1 MRVGSLPT
9 SDESHAQTVRGVV
22 LLLIAQAVAFGM
34 TSALLLVPANAI
46 FLDVYGSSWLPA
58 TYVAIAAVGI
68 PMSAG
73 VAQAVRRFSFFA
85 VAAVVLSAFAAL
97 FFSSWLVLMAGGSWI
112 SAPLLVS
119 FPILIQIGFVF
130 IGGQAGRMLDVREIK
145 VHFPRIVL
153 GFAVG
158 FMAGGVVGIPL
169 LTLLGSTR
177 NLLLATT
184 TFELAFLGLL
194 IVTWRRHPAALSQH
208 DDDDEP
214 ATGRRLPLRQLLT
227 KPFVLLVFG
236 YQTLS
241 AMGSQVV
248 EFLFFDRASHRYSG
262 DDLTQFLAQYTVVL
276 NLVDIVF
283 LALLARF
290 LLQRFG
296 MRFGLVAN
304 PLFVTVLV
312 GAMIVPLGLAGGGS
326 FGLFTLAALA
336 RITDLALTDG
346 TTRTSINAAYQVLPV
361 DERLA
366 AQTGVEGIGV
376 PAAIGITGVLL
387 LVFQL
392 LPGSLAAVI
401 AFGVV
406 VCVGWTVVAVLMAR
420 AYRRALAASLQHRIL
435 TDGCVDLHEETEAA
449 ALHGLLVSDD
459 VNEVR
464 LGLDLVA
471 GEASPAVIAELERL
485 VDDAR
490 PAVRLGALTR
500 LSLLD
505 GVANGRLAAEISV
518 SAFSAESADRR
529 AAAGALAVTG
539 GDRSVL
545 SRLLADDEPTVRLA
559 ALSSVGSDDVSMVD
573 LVIDALGHTST
584 AAAAGRALSRLG
596 PAIAPIVDAVLA
608 AGSTPTPT
616 ALRFVRACGVLDD
629 EQACAVLRNRLDDPD
644 RVVSLAALH
653 ALRGTTVDQPLA
665 AALDR
670 TLQDCA
676 AHAARALAALLTCV
690 AEHDDSLG
698 RALTDEVD
706 LARRR
711 AAAVLAVRH
720 GLEASTAI
728 QALGSP
734 DRSRR
739 ALALES
745 LEVTLT
751 RAEAMLALPLVRP
764 DLGADQRLAALAG
777 VIDLPK
783 RDGSAWL
790 DDLVADGDGFWRSP
804 WLRACATEAAAL
816 RHQFGTGRDRSR

>member
-1 MRVGSLPT
+1 MRVGSLPA
-9 SDESHAQTVRGVV
+9 SDESHEQTVRGVV

-46 FLDVYGSSWLPA
+46 FLDAYGSSWLPA

-73 VAQAVRRFSFFA
+73 VAQAVRRFPLFV
-85 VAAVVLSAFAAL
+85 VAAVVLSAFAAM
-97 FFSSWLVLMAGGSWI
+97 FFSSWLVLVAGGSWI

-158 FMAGGVVGIPL
+158 FMAGGVVSIPL

-184 TFELAFLGLL
+184 MFELAFLGLL
-194 IVTWRRHPAALSQH
+194 IVTQRRHPAALSQH
-208 DDDDEP
+208 DDGGP
-214 ATGRRLPLRQLLT
+214 ATGRRPPLRQLLT

-248 EFLFFDRASHRYSG
+248 EFLFFDRAAHRYSG
-262 DDLTQFLAQYTVVL
+262 DDLTHFLAQYTVIL

-283 LALLARF
+283 LAVLARF
-290 LLQRFG
+290 LLQRLG
-296 MRFGLVAN
+296 TRFGLVAN
-304 PLFVTVLV
+304 PLFVTALV
-312 GAMIVPLGLAGGGS
+312 GAMLVPLALAGGGS

-366 AQTGVEGIGV
+366 VQTGVEGIGV
-376 PAAIGITGVLL
+376 PAAIGVTGVLL
-387 LVFQL
+387 LVLQL
-392 LPGSLAAVI
+392 LPGALAAVI
-401 AFGVV
+401 VFGVV
-406 VCVGWTVVAVLMAR
+406 VCVAWTVVAVSMAR
-420 AYRRALAASLQHRIL
+420 AYRRALAASLQCRIL
-435 TDGCVDLHEETEAA
+435 TDGSVDLHEETEAA

-485 VDDAR
+485 VNDAR

-505 GVANGRLAAEISV
+505 GVANSRLAAEISA

-545 SRLLADDEPTVRLA
+545 SRLLADDETTVRLA

-616 ALRFVRACGVLDD
+616 ALRFVRACGVFDD
-629 EQACAVLRNRLDDPD
+629 ERACAVLRNRLDDPD

-676 AHAARALAALLTCV
+676 AHGARALAALLTRV

-711 AAAVLAVRH
+711 VAAVLAVRH

-790 DDLVADGDGFWRSP
+790 DDLVTDGDGFWRSP
-804 WLRACATEAAAL
+804 WLRACATEAAAVHH
-816 RHQFGTGRDRSR
+816 RFGTGRDRSQ